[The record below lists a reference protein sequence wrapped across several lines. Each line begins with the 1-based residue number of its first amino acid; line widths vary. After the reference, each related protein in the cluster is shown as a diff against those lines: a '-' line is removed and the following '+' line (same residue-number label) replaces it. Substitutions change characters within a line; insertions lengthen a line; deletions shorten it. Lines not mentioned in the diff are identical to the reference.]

1 MGEKLNLKDLV
12 GRRQVVVPRYVK
24 QIEQK
29 LSEASDENEIRILT
43 AYLTAFKY
51 YEEISN
57 MEGDYVK
64 KTMEYLNREALYL
77 KERFPYVYIEPQGR
91 IKSPISADTKIREK
105 IKEYID
111 KGRDLANI
119 TNSLRDFI
127 GFRYVIDLPNIIESD
142 PKKSTEICYEIL
154 QAQME
159 FQKANGFE
167 FIEVGEAKQKK
178 LKSNKSYKSDPA
190 KKGVFIPKER
200 PAGIEQF
207 DPYLKD
213 YIMYPTSTLYQ
224 SAQYCVIP
232 SWAKDMK
239 NGHPAAIEFQ
249 VRTERMHDFAEH
261 DELAAHNSYKKRT
274 QTFHRLSVPFEFTF
288 MPDEKG
294 DLTGNIGQVPYDYSI
309 EKFYGTSFYDRFGID
324 YKEFIDLFDQETQ
337 DQIYAGNYHVEL
349 RNGEYQVVKTP
360 LKEKTITQV
369 KRAFE
374 GFKFT
379 FAHPIKSIKNLLSFS
394 EDDDR
399 DLVI

>member
-1 MGEKLNLKDLV
+1 MGERLNLKELV

-24 QIEQK
+24 QIEER
-29 LSEASDENEIRILT
+29 LNNASDENERKILT

-57 MEGDYVK
+57 MDGDYVK
-64 KTMEYLNREALYL
+64 QTMEYLNKEALYL

-105 IKEYID
+105 IKEYIE
-111 KGRDLANI
+111 KGRDLNNI

-127 GFRYVIDLPNIIESD
+127 GFRYIIGFPNILQSD
-142 PKKSTEICYEIL
+142 PQKSIEICYEIL

-159 FQKANGFE
+159 FQKAHGFE
-167 FIEVGEAKQKK
+167 FIEVGETKQKK
-178 LKSNKSYKSDPA
+178 LKGNKTYKADP
-190 KKGVFIPKER
+190 KQKGVTIPDKR
-200 PAGIEQF
+200 PEGIEAF

-213 YIMYPTSTLYQ
+213 YIMHPTQTLYQ

-232 SWAKDMK
+232 PWAKDMK

-249 VRTERMHDFAEH
+249 VRTEKMHDFAEH
-261 DELAAHNSYKKRT
+261 DELAAHNAYKKRT

-309 EKFYGTSFYDRFGID
+309 QKFYGTSFYDRFGID
-324 YKEFIDLFDQETQ
+324 YKEFITLFDEETQ

-349 RNGEYQVVKTP
+349 KDSEFQVVKTP
-360 LKEKTITQV
+360 LKEKSITLI
-369 KRAFE
+369 KRAYE
-374 GFKFT
+374 NVKYS
-379 FAHPIKSIKNLLSFS
+379 FAHPIKTIKNFLSYS
-394 EDDDR
+394 QDDDK

>member
-1 MGEKLNLKDLV
+1 MREKLNLKNLV

-29 LSEASDENEIRILT
+29 LSEASDENERKILT

-64 KTMEYLNREALYL
+64 QTMEYLNKEALYL

-111 KGRDLANI
+111 KGRDLNNI

-127 GFRYVIDLPNIIESD
+127 GFRYIIDLPNIIESD

-178 LKSNKSYKSDPA
+178 LKANKSYTSDPA
-190 KKGVFIPKER
+190 KKGVFIPKKR
-200 PAGIEQF
+200 PEGIEQF

-213 YIMYPTSTLYQ
+213 YIMHPTPTLYQ

-232 SWAKDMK
+232 PWAKDMK

-249 VRTERMHDFAEH
+249 VRTEKMHDFAEH

-288 MPDEKG
+288 VPDEKG

-309 EKFYGTSFYDRFGID
+309 QKFYGTSFYDRFGID
-324 YKEFIDLFDQETQ
+324 YNDFISLFDQETQ

-349 RNGEYQVVKTP
+349 KDGEYQVVKTP
-360 LKEKTITQV
+360 LKEKPFTLV
-369 KRAFE
+369 KRAYE
-374 GFKFT
+374 NIKYSL
-379 FAHPIKSIKNLLSFS
+379 AHPIKSIKNILSYS
-394 EDDDR
+394 QDDDR